1 MCNSVT
7 TIDPVVCIVCEKDIT
22 ESITENFYRDP
33 VQTYK
38 QYICPHCQTL
48 LDVEV
53 IPVPQFRLSIPVGR
67 LIKPLLTNHKGVYC
81 KYCEFLVEYSDM
93 KSWRKDDETV
103 DMLCP
108 GCDSVLVE
116 GE

>member
-1 MCNSVT
+1 MDCRTALLTVLDQVDYT
-7 TIDPVVCIVCEKDIT
+7 TGNCRPNDMVAAALPK
-22 ESITENFYRDP
+22 
-33 VQTYK
+33 
-38 QYICPHCQTL
+38 
-48 LDVEV
+48 EV
-53 IPVPQFRLSIPVGR
+53 ITLARKAIAEADKQIADGVSMAKFAYKKSNRTG
-67 LIKPLLTNHKGVYC
+67 GVYC
-81 KYCEFLVEYSDM
+81 KRCEFLVKYGDM

>member
-1 MCNSVT
+1 MDCRTALLTVLDQVDYTKGNCGVT
-7 TIDPVVCIVCEKDIT
+7 EMVGAVLPK
-22 ESITENFYRDP
+22 
-33 VQTYK
+33 
-38 QYICPHCQTL
+38 
-48 LDVEV
+48 EV
-53 IPVPQFRLSIPVGR
+53 IALARKAIAEADKQIAEGVAIAKMVMNEN
-67 LIKPLLTNHKGVYC
+67 KKGVYC
-81 KYCEFLVEYSDM
+81 KRCEFLVEYSDM